1 MRKILLLLCAVSLCL
16 PILASAG
23 PKPGK
28 KTTKKKKGKTEVVT
42 PPADP
47 KKTEYDKLIEGM
59 KKHEGMHTAH
69 TKERKLLLD

>member
-28 KTTKKKKGKTEVVT
+28 KTTKKKKVKQ
-42 PPADP
+42 
-47 KKTEYDKLIEGM
+47 KS
-59 KKHEGMHTAH
+59 
-69 TKERKLLLD
+69 

>member
-59 KKHEGMHTAH
+59 KNM
-69 TKERKLLLD
+69 KECLPPIPRKANCC